1 MPPYKPMSARDKIAR
16 SFQGVEGGLF
26 SKVTKADVGD
36 SFASMAGK
44 VVLMGWADP
53 FYPDPSVPETVKKAL
68 IEAAESGFASHYTM
82 PIGSLELRE
91 EIAKK
96 CSSYNKLEV
105 DPRRNVI
112 ITPGSDSGLFYAM
125 TVFLNPGDEVLVPD
139 PSYPSNFL
147 NPKLMGAV
155 PVPVP
160 LDKKNGYQFDM
171 AAFEQAV
178 TPRTKMVLL
187 THPNNPT
194 ATVFRREGLEALA
207 EFVIRHDLILVA
219 DQAFEDM
226 IFDGVE
232 FVSPASLPGMWE
244 RTVTVCSIS
253 KGMGLSGLR
262 VGYIV
267 ACDAFMDVYYGAAVN
282 VLGATNTASQLAA
295 IAAFRDSSF
304 MEAYKSHYDRRR
316 RDACRILGAVPGV
329 KIELPESGFF
339 CWVDVSELG
348 DSTEIMDYL
357 VREAGVAV
365 NDGKNY
371 GAQGDGCLRI
381 INGCLGSDEESEQAL
396 QRIADALRRY
406 HR

>member
-194 ATVFRREGLEALA
+194 TTIYNRASLQALA
-207 EFVIRHDLILVA
+207 DFVQEHDLILVV
-219 DQAFEDM
+219 DQAFEDYT
-226 IFDGVE
+226 FGAE
-232 FVSPASLPGMWE
+232 CLTPAALPGMFE
-244 RTVTVCSIS
+244 RTVTVFSFS
-253 KGMGLSGLR
+253 KGMGLSGMR

-267 ACDAFMDVYYGAAVN
+267 CSDQIMDSMYANAVG
-282 VLGATNTASQLAA
+282 VIGATSTSGQKAALAA
-295 IAAFRDSSF
+295 LEHPEF
-304 MEAYKSHYDRRR
+304 MQEFARAYEVRRR
-316 RDACRILGAVPGV
+316 KAYEILNCVPGV
-329 KIELPESGFF
+329 HMALPESGFLG
-339 CWVDVSELG
+339 WIDVSELG
-348 DSTEIMDYL
+348 NSTEIAQYL
-357 VREAGVAV
+357 VTHARVSL
-365 NDGKNY
+365 NDGVNY
-371 GAQGDGCLRI
+371 GPGGAGHLRI
-381 INGCLGSDEESEQAL
+381 VLGVYKDDQKV
-396 QRIADALRRY
+396 IDALERIRDALLAY
-406 HR
+406 PRK

>member
-1 MPPYKPMSARDKIAR
+1 
-16 SFQGVEGGLF
+16 
-26 SKVTKADVGD
+26 
-36 SFASMAGK
+36 
-44 VVLMGWADP
+44 
-53 FYPDPSVPETVKKAL
+53 
-68 IEAAESGFASHYTM
+68 
-82 PIGSLELRE
+82 
-91 EIAKK
+91 
-96 CSSYNKLEV
+96 
-105 DPRRNVI
+105 
-112 ITPGSDSGLFYAM
+112 M

-178 TPRTKMVLL
+178 SPRTKMVLF

-194 ATVFRREGLEALA
+194 ATVFRRKGLEALA
-207 EFVIRHDLILVA
+207 EFVIRHDLILVV

-267 ACDAFMDVYYGAAVN
+267 ACDAFMDVYYG
-282 VLGATNTASQLAA
+282 GRGQRTGGDQ
-295 IAAFRDSSF
+295 
-304 MEAYKSHYDRRR
+304 Y
-316 RDACRILGAVPGV
+316 G
-329 KIELPESGFF
+329 LP
-339 CWVDVSELG
+339 
-348 DSTEIMDYL
+348 
-357 VREAGVAV
+357 AG
-365 NDGKNY
+365 GHR
-371 GAQGDGCLRI
+371 CLPR
-381 INGCLGSDEESEQAL
+381 Q
-396 QRIADALRRY
+396 
-406 HR
+406 

>member
-1 MPPYKPMSARDKIAR
+1 MAGREKIAR
-16 SFQGVEGGLF
+16 GFQGVEGGLF

-36 SFASMAGK
+36 SFASMEGK

-53 FYPDPSVPETVKKAL
+53 FYPDPSVPETVRKAL
-68 IEAAESGFASHYTM
+68 VDAVESGFASHYTM

-96 CSSYNKLEV
+96 CRAYNHLEV
-105 DPRRNVI
+105 DPRRNII
-112 ITPGSDSGLFYAM
+112 ITPGSDSGLYYAM

-155 PVPVP
+155 TVPVP
-160 LDKKNGYQFDM
+160 LDRENGYQFDM
-171 AAFEQAV
+171 EAFERAV
-178 TPRTKMVLL
+178 TPRTKMVLI

-194 ATVFRREGLEALA
+194 ATVFRRSSLEALA
-207 EFVIRHDLILVA
+207 EFVIRHDLILVV

-226 IFDGVE
+226 IFDDVE

-267 ACDAFMDVYYGAAVN
+267 ACDTFMDVYYGGAVN

-295 IAAFRDSSF
+295 IAAFRDCSF
-304 MEAYKSHYDRRR
+304 MEDYKAHYDRRR
-316 RDACRILGAVPGV
+316 KDACRILGAVPGV
-329 KIELPESGFF
+329 KISLPEAGFF
-339 CWVDVSELG
+339 CWIDVSALG

-371 GAQGDGCLRI
+371 GAQGNGCLRI

-406 HR
+406 RA